1 MNIKTPNT
9 PAENDACWEALQG
22 FSWIQKLKETPQ
34 DPIHHA
40 EGDVHIHTKMVLDA
54 LCQDKHWQNSSP
66 KEKQALWLGAL
77 LHDVAKPYTTVF
89 KEKGRIGHPGHSRKG
104 VVLARSILYE
114 LGADMALREEVC
126 GMIKYHQLPF
136 WLIQEENAEERL
148 IRLSWQTRA
157 TLVSALARA
166 DIDGR
171 ICADA
176 ESVHDNI
183 DMYIELAE
191 ENGILNTPMCFPN
204 AQTRFG
210 YFQGKCASPYDVIF
224 DDTWG
229 EVVIMS
235 GLPGS
240 GKDTWISKNLDIP
253 MISMDILRR
262 EQGVHHKDKKA
273 QDRIHAQA
281 REEAKERLRKKQPFV
296 WNATNLYKTRRAPLI
311 DLAIRYGAKI
321 RLVHVEASYD
331 RLFHQNQ
338 DREYPIPEKA
348 LRNLV
353 RKVEVP
359 TILEAHRV
367 EYVLNGQTQEIPF
380 WKV

>member
-1 MNIKTPNT
+1 MKIKTPNNPT
-9 PAENDACWEALQG
+9 ENDACWEALQG
-22 FSWIQKLKETPQ
+22 FSWIQKMKETPQ

-54 LCQDKHWQNSSP
+54 LCQDEAWQKSP
-66 KEKQALWLGAL
+66 AYEKQALWLAAL

-114 LGADMALREEVC
+114 LGVDIALREEVC

-136 WLIQEENAEERL
+136 WLMLEKNAEERL
-148 IRLSWQTRA
+148 IRLSWQARSQ
-157 TLVSALARA
+157 LVAALAKA

-183 DMYIELAE
+183 EMYLEFAA
-191 ENGILNTPMCFPN
+191 ENGILRTPMSFFN
-204 AQTRFG
+204 EQTRFG
-210 YFQGKCASPYDVIF
+210 YFQGKCASPHDVIF

-240 GKDTWISKNLDIP
+240 GKDTWIGDNLDMP
-253 MISMDILRR
+253 MVSMDNLRR
-262 EQGVHHKDKKA
+262 EQGVHHRDKKA
-273 QDRIHAQA
+273 QDKIHQQA
-281 REEAKERLRKKQPFV
+281 RERAKEFLRKKQPFV

-311 DLAIRYGAKI
+311 DLALRYGAKV
-321 RLVHVEASYD
+321 RLVHIEASYD
-331 RLFHQNQ
+331 RIFPQNR
-338 DREYPIPEKA
+338 DREHPIPEKA
-348 LRNLV
+348 LQKLAN
-353 RKVEVP
+353 KVEVP
-359 TILEAHRV
+359 TILEAHQI
-367 EYVLNGQTQEIPF
+367 EYVLNGQTQEMPF
-380 WKV
+380 WRT